1 MKKMVLAVSLIVGGF
16 SLIGGLWAF
25 DCTYTRAEDHR
36 QLKQRIDRRLLMDD
50 ARDLER
56 RMWDM
61 ERYYTP
67 AKAQQ
72 MREYQEIKSRRDMML
87 RELGR

>member
-1 MKKMVLAVSLIVGGF
+1 MKKMVLVVSLIVGGF
-16 SLIGGLWAF
+16 SIVGGLWAF
-25 DCTYTRAEDHR
+25 DCTYTRAGDHR
-36 QLKQRIDRRLLMDD
+36 QLKQRFERRLLMDD

-61 ERYYTP
+61 ERFYGP

-87 RELGR
+87 RELQR

>member
-1 MKKMVLAVSLIVGGF
+1 MKLPVIISSVVGLIAIVGG
-16 SLIGGLWAF
+16 LYAF

-36 QLKQRIDRRLLMDD
+36 QLKTRFERRLLMDD

-61 ERYYTP
+61 ERYMGRDI
-67 AKAQQ
+67 AQNS
-72 MREYQEIKSRRDMML
+72 REYQEIKSRRDMML
-87 RELGR
+87 RQLQR